1 MFIKFAPDVS
11 NNVENR
17 KWQPETNG
25 LKLFLFFIDGP
36 MNRLVCFGHVCEN
49 GSSLL
54 KWSTLQ
60 CFNLSMFFQTLDT
73 SVACISIATLQLLVT
88 IVTDITIWSITYN
101 HN

>member
-11 NNVENR
+11 DNVENR
-17 KWQPETNG
+17 KWQPETNIV
-25 LKLFLFFIDGP
+25 KLFLFFIDGP
-36 MNRLVCFGHVCEN
+36 MNKLVCFEHVCEN

-73 SVACISIATLQLLVT
+73 SVALFV
-88 IVTDITIWSITYN
+88 
-101 HN
+101 